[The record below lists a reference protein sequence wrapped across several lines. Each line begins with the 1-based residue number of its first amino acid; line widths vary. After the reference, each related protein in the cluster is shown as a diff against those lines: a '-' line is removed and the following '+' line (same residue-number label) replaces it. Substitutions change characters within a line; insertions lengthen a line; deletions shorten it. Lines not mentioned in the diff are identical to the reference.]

1 MCWLKLHYTSTGD
14 VPTIRGV
21 TVHGSNVIEVEWEL
35 PYPTQAI
42 IKFIVF
48 VSVSD
53 NEERQ
58 ISVNQTD
65 AITAWNVTG
74 LQPLTRYTFTVAA
87 VFVND
92 VEGMRSQPIIAATT
106 AVIDDTTPT
115 SKPSYLLT

>member
-1 MCWLKLHYTSTGD
+1 M
-14 VPTIRGV
+14 
-21 TVHGSNVIEVEWEL
+21 